1 MTINFLDLILPRV
14 PEIFLS
20 SYIDKYQKYI
30 LDLKKNYTSNLRLE
44 RFYSNPSNPP
54 FRVSY
59 KGTLCFNV
67 S

>member
-30 LDLKKNYTSNLRLE
+30 LDHKKTI
-44 RFYSNPSNPP
+44 PQI
-54 FRVSY
+54 
-59 KGTLCFNV
+59 
-67 S
+67 